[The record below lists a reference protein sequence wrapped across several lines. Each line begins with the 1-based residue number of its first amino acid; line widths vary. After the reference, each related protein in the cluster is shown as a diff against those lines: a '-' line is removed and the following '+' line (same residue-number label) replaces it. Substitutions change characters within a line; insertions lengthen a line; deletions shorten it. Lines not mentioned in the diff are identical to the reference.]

1 MMEPRLS
8 LADPGNSAS
17 LVAAATWVEALVT
30 GTTAT
35 IVATIA
41 VASVG
46 FLMLQGRLPLRRGL
60 VVVMGCFV
68 IFGSGALA
76 EGLLAVGQS
85 ASTFTS
91 SDTIAPPPRRHHLP
105 LHRNRLF
112 MILTPEHQC
121 QTDSSCNFLTNDTA
135 DVYLK

>member
-1 MMEPRLS
+1 MEPRLS

-68 IFGSGALA
+68 IFGSGTLA
-76 EGLLAVGQS
+76 EGLIAVGQS

-91 SDTIAPPPRRHHLP
+91 GDIIAPPTLAPP
-105 LHRNRLF
+105 PVAPPQPSVYDPYAGASVPNR
-112 MILTPEHQC
+112 
-121 QTDSSCNFLTNDTA
+121 
-135 DVYLK
+135 

>member
-91 SDTIAPPPRRHHLP
+91 SDTIAPPAPAP
-105 LHRNRLF
+105 
-112 MILTPEHQC
+112 PPAAPPQP
-121 QTDSSCNFLTNDTA
+121 S
-135 DVYLK
+135 VYDPYAGASVPNQ

>member
-1 MMEPRLS
+1 MMEPRLP

-35 IVATIA
+35 IIATIA
-41 VASVG
+41 VAGVG

-68 IFGSGALA
+68 IFGSNAIAEALMI
-76 EGLLAVGQS
+76 VGQS
-85 ASTFTS
+85 ASSSTS
-91 SDTIAPPPRRHHLP
+91 NDVIAPPAP
-105 LHRNRLF
+105 
-112 MILTPEHQC
+112 TPPPAAPPQP
-121 QTDSSCNFLTNDTA
+121 S
-135 DVYLK
+135 VYDPYAGASVPMR

>member
-1 MMEPRLS
+1 MEPQLS

-41 VASVG
+41 VACVG

-60 VVVMGCFV
+60 VVVMGCFI
-68 IFGSGALA
+68 IFGSSALA
-76 EGLLAVGQS
+76 EGLMAVGQS
-85 ASTFTS
+85 ASTFARNDPIAPATP
-91 SDTIAPPPRRHHLP
+91 APPPVAP
-105 LHRNRLF
+105 SQ
-112 MILTPEHQC
+112 P
-121 QTDSSCNFLTNDTA
+121 S
-135 DVYLK
+135 VYDPYAGASVPDR